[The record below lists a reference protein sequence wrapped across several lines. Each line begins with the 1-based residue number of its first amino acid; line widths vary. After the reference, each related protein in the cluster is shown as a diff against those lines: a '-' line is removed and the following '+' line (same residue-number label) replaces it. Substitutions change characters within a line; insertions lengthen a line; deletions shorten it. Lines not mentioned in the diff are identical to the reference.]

1 MPMSLQKP
9 KDGCSRRQFLFRG
22 AGVVSTLLAGVSFRG
37 GSASA
42 LSSFVHPAWLK
53 EAQSIVD
60 GIKPPT
66 FPWREHRL
74 VPQEGDS
81 KTVVQS
87 AIDECNRWGGGK
99 VILTA
104 GTWFFKGPLRLT
116 SNVHLH
122 LEKGANVRF
131 SGNSKDYLPTVPTR
145 WEGSEL
151 LGYSPFI
158 YAYHATN
165 VAITGE
171 GTLSVDPAGDVA
183 SWRIL
188 QNEAQKKLRALG
200 SVAAPLAEREFG
212 EGDFLRQS
220 FIQFFGCCNVLV
232 EGVRIGEMPFWG
244 VHLVYSHFVTIRGI
258 SVDSMQVNNDGVDV
272 DSSTDVLIEGCTF
285 NTGDDCVAVKSGRD
299 LDGRRIGAPS
309 ERIVVRDCVMTK
321 GGSAGIAIGS
331 EMSGGVRKVYVLR
344 CSMGEVDT
352 VVNVKSNLDRG
363 GVVEHLRVWNV
374 RAERS
379 EKVIQITTSYH
390 GYIGG
395 NNPPVFRDIE
405 IDDVRCSVATTGIAI
420 RGVAQSPI
428 ERVVLRNVEV
438 PTCKTP
444 SAIQEAKNL
453 FFSNVKINGAPVN
466 GI

>member
-1 MPMSLQKP
+1 MSISEDKP
-9 KDGCSRRQFLFRG
+9 KVGWSRRHLIFGG
-22 AGVVSTLLAGVSFRG
+22 AGVVTSLLAGISLKG
-37 GSASA
+37 GRAFA
-42 LSSFVHPAWLK
+42 LSSLAHPSWMK
-53 EAQSIVD
+53 EAQAIVD

-66 FPWREHRL
+66 FPWREQRL

-81 KTVVQS
+81 RRVVQD

-99 VILTA
+99 VVLT
-104 GTWFFKGPLRLT
+104 GGPWFLKGPLRLT

-122 LEKGANVRF
+122 LEKGASVRF

-145 WEGSEL
+145 WEGTEL

-165 VAITGE
+165 IAITGE
-171 GTLSVDPAGDVA
+171 GTLSVDPAGDVD
-183 SWRIL
+183 SWRVL
-188 QNEAQKKLRALG
+188 QNEAQKRLRALG
-200 SVAAPLAEREFG
+200 SIAAPLTEREFG

-232 EGVRIGEMPFWG
+232 EGIRIGAMPFWG
-244 VHLVYSHFVTIRGI
+244 VHLVYSHFVTIRHI
-258 SVDSMQVNNDGVDV
+258 LVDSMQVNNDGVDV

-285 NTGDDCVAVKSGRD
+285 KTGDDCIAVKSGRD

-321 GGSAGIAIGS
+321 GSSAGIAIGS

-344 CSMGEVDT
+344 CTMGEVDT
-352 VVNVKSNLDRG
+352 VINVKSNLDRG

-390 GYIGG
+390 GYMGG

-405 IDDVRCSVATTGIAI
+405 IDDVHCGVATTGIAI

-428 ERVVLRNVEV
+428 ERVALRDVVV
-438 PTCKTP
+438 PSCKTP
-444 SAIQEAKNL
+444 YSLQEAKDL
-453 FFSNVKINGAPVN
+453 TFTNVRINGALVEN
-466 GI
+466 